1 MHLPPSK
8 TVHLL
13 LYSCVFFL
21 FQSSISA
28 QQNPILNI
36 CDSPGNY
43 TNGSA
48 YETNLKFLLSSLTIN
63 ASSSNGYY
71 NTSSGADPDRVY
83 GLAQCRGDISSGSCR
98 ECLNTSMVEIV
109 RRCANK
115 KQAVIRF
122 DYCLLRYSDQR
133 FFSQLQNGVIVYVW
147 NVQNASDPVLFNQ
160 RLGVLMQNLST
171 TAANEPS
178 ASKFATDSINF
189 SDFSNIYGLVQC
201 VRDLSNSDCYSCLQ
215 SMVGRIPT
223 CCSGKIG
230 GQVLS
235 VSCNIRYEITS
246 FFLSSPRPPPPPV
259 EALPPPALAPPPHDE
274 DSNSTNT
281 SNTDGNDNRTRT
293 VLAIAIPVVLTFVA
307 VTAICACILRRKAF
321 KRKIDRQDDDEIPN
335 VNSLLFDLDT
345 LRAATDD
352 FSDANKLGEG
362 GFGPVYK
369 GKLSDGQ
376 DIAVK
381 RLSRRSS
388 QGLEELKNEVGL
400 VAKLQHRNLVRLF
413 GCCLEGEEMM
423 LVYEYLPNTSLDTF
437 LFDPIK
443 HVQLDWETRY
453 KIITGIARGLL
464 YLHED
469 SRLRIIHRD
478 MKASNILLDSEM
490 NAKISDFGLA
500 KLFGGDETQGS
511 TSQIAGTCG
520 YMAPEYITHG
530 QFSTKSDV
538 FSFGVL
544 VLEIVAGRRNA
555 GFPESGPSVD
565 LLSYTW
571 QHWTRGTALE
581 LVDPALGNH
590 YPTRDVLRCIHLG
603 LLCVH
608 DEPAERLPMSTVV
621 LMLNSYSITLPVPSP
636 PAFFVES
643 RTRTDVLA
651 GDSNIPASECEEP
664 TNCFPANES
673 EPPTNNSVKYS
684 TNELTITELDPR

>member
-1 MHLPPSK
+1 MHLLRS
-8 TVHLL
+8 TTIHLF
-13 LYSCVFFL
+13 LYNCLFLL
-21 FQSSISA
+21 FQSSIRA
-28 QQNPILNI
+28 QQNPILNF
-36 CDSPGNY
+36 CDSAGNY
-43 TNGSA
+43 TNGSP
-48 YETNLKFLLSSLTIN
+48 YETNLNSLLSSLTTN
-63 ASSSNGYY
+63 APSSNRYY
-71 NTSSGADPDRVY
+71 NTSSGRDPDRVY
-83 GLAQCRGDISSGSCR
+83 GLAQCRGDVSSDSCR
-98 ECLNTSMVEIV
+98 ECLNTSMIEIV
-109 RRCANK
+109 QRCPNK

-147 NVQNASDPVLFNQ
+147 NQVNASDPVLFNEQ
-160 RLGVLMQNLST
+160 LGVLMKNLSS

-178 ASKFATDSINF
+178 ASMFAADSIGF

-201 VRDLSNSDCYSCLQ
+201 VRDLSNRDCYSCLQ
-215 SMVGRIPT
+215 SMIGWIPT
-223 CCSGKIG
+223 CCNGKIG

-235 VSCNIRYEITS
+235 VSCNIRYETTP
-246 FFLSSPRPPPPPV
+246 FFQSSPRPPPPPV
-259 EALPPPALAPPPHDE
+259 AAPPVLAPPPSDE
-274 DSNSTNT
+274 DSNSTNAT
-281 SNTDGNDNRTRT
+281 NTDGNDNRTRI
-293 VLAIAIPVVLTFVA
+293 VLAIVIPVVLALVV
-307 VTAICACILRRKAF
+307 VTVICTCLRRRKAF
-321 KRKIDRQDDDEIPN
+321 KRRIDSEDDNEIPST
-335 VNSLLFDLDT
+335 NSPFFNFGT
-345 LRAATDD
+345 LRAATNN
-352 FSDANKLGEG
+352 FSDDNKLGEG

-369 GKLSDGQ
+369 GKLTDGQ
-376 DIAVK
+376 EIAVK

-388 QGLEELKNEVGL
+388 QGVKELKNEVGL

-443 HVQLDWETRY
+443 RVQLDWETRY

-478 MKASNILLDSEM
+478 MKASNILLDSDM

-500 KLFGGDETQGS
+500 KLFGGDQTQGN
-511 TSQIAGTCG
+511 TSRIAGTYG
-520 YMAPEYITHG
+520 YMAPEYIMHG

-581 LVDPALGNH
+581 LVDPALSNH
-590 YPTRDVLRCIHLG
+590 YPTRDVLRCIHMG
-603 LLCVH
+603 LLCVQN
-608 DEPAERLPMSTVV
+608 EPAERLPMSTVV

-636 PAFFVES
+636 PAFFFES
-643 RTRTDVLA
+643 RTGTDVLA
-651 GDSNIPASECEEP
+651 SDSSFPSSECEQP
-664 TNCFPANES
+664 TNHLLANES
-673 EPPTNNSVKYS
+673 EQSTNNSVQS
-684 TNELTITELDPR
+684 INEVTITEFDPR